1 MKHLSIDE
9 TTCVSGGTDVTASRF
24 IPPWHSNYYRP
35 PPLAPEL
42 PLPPMV
48 PPIITAQPPTL
59 NNITPPPTPAPIPII
74 MLPLIL
80 PLPPTP

>member
-1 MKHLSIDE
+1 MKHLSIHE
-9 TTCVSGGTDVTASRF
+9 VTYASGGTDVTASRF
-24 IPPWHSNYYRP
+24 IPKWHSSYFALP
-35 PPLAPEL
+35 VLEPQL

-48 PPIITAQPPTL
+48 PPIMTAQPPTPT
-59 NNITPPPTPAPIPII
+59 NITPPPTPAPIPIL